1 MDDQRQAIPV
11 VGLLLTMVAA
21 TYMVVQ
27 LQAQGAVTTTSN
39 FTNAATAEVRDAQG
53 QVVLSGPFKPVDQ
66 DDEDEREIRA
76 TLAPTGADTDAAGEA
91 EVEWPTANPADH
103 EVEFSVR
110 NLQAGGKFTFVIDGT
125 TVATATADQRGRAE
139 VELDA
144 GNAGAAA
151 SR

>member
-11 VGLLLTMVAA
+11 VGLLLTMVVAA
-21 TYMVVQ
+21 YMVVQ
-27 LQAQGAVTTTSN
+27 LQAQVVTTN
-39 FTNAATAEVRDAQG
+39 DFTNAAMAEVRDAQG
-53 QVVLSGPFKPVDQ
+53 QVVLSGAFKPADQ
-66 DDEDEREIRA
+66 DEEDEQEIKA

-110 NLQAGGKFTFVIDGT
+110 NLAAGGQFTFVIDGK
-125 TVATATADQRGRAE
+125 TVATATADRRGRAE

-144 GNAGAAA
+144 RNARAAP